1 MGPMEGGVKMIDYTI
16 LILFVLLA
24 GTMLAIAKCLVNI
37 NEIDKRIDEI
47 CAEEKRQNK
56 RIETMEK
63 RELIRQLEQR
73 RDKAYIESKD
83 LFKEW

>member
-1 MGPMEGGVKMIDYTI
+1 MIDYTI

-24 GTMLAIAKCLVNI
+24 ATMLATAKCLVNI

-56 RIETMEK
+56 RIDTLEK
-63 RELIRQLEQR
+63 RELIRQLEQK
-73 RDKAYIESKD
+73 RDQTYLQSKD
-83 LFKEW
+83 LFKKW

>member
-1 MGPMEGGVKMIDYTI
+1 MIDYTI

-24 GTMLAIAKCLVNI
+24 GAMLATAKCLVNI

-47 CAEEKRQNK
+47 HAEEKRQNK
-56 RIETMEK
+56 RIEIMEK

-83 LFKEW
+83 LFKDW

>member
-1 MGPMEGGVKMIDYTI
+1 MIDYTI

-24 GTMLAIAKCLVNI
+24 GAMLATAKCLVNI

-47 CAEEKRQNK
+47 HAEEKRQNK
-56 RIETMEK
+56 RIDNLEK

-73 RDKAYIESKD
+73 RDKAYIETKD
-83 LFKEW
+83 LFKDW

>member
-1 MGPMEGGVKMIDYTI
+1 MIDYTI

-24 GTMLAIAKCLVNI
+24 GAMLATAKCLVNI

-56 RIETMEK
+56 RIDILEK
-63 RELIRQLEQR
+63 RELIRQLELD
-73 RDKAYIESKD
+73 RDKAYVESKD

>member
-1 MGPMEGGVKMIDYTI
+1 MGITGYAIMF
-16 LILFVLLA
+16 LFLLA
-24 GTMLAIAKCLVNI
+24 ALAVACFINI

-63 RELIRQLEQR
+63 RELIRQLEHR
-73 RDKAYIESKD
+73 RDKAYVEPKD
-83 LFKEW
+83 LFKDW

>member
-1 MGPMEGGVKMIDYTI
+1 MIDYTI

-24 GTMLAIAKCLVNI
+24 GAMLATAKCLVNL

-47 CAEEKRQNK
+47 IDEEKRQNK
-56 RIETMEK
+56 RIENLEK

-73 RDKAYIESKD
+73 RDKAYVESKD
-83 LFKEW
+83 LFKDW

>member
-1 MGPMEGGVKMIDYTI
+1 MIDYTI

-24 GTMLAIAKCLVNI
+24 GAMLATAKCLVNI

-56 RIETMEK
+56 RIENLEK
-63 RELIRQLEQR
+63 RELIRQLEQK
-73 RDKAYIESKD
+73 RDQTYIQPKD
-83 LFKEW
+83 LFKDW

>member
-1 MGPMEGGVKMIDYTI
+1 MIDYTI
-16 LILFVLLA
+16 LILCVLLA
-24 GTMLAIAKCLVNI
+24 GAMLATAKCLVNI

-56 RIETMEK
+56 RIDILEK
-63 RELIRQLEQR
+63 RELIRQLEQK
-73 RDKAYIESKD
+73 RDQTYIQSKD

>member
-1 MGPMEGGVKMIDYTI
+1 MIDYSI

-24 GTMLAIAKCLVNI
+24 GAMLATAKCLVNI

-56 RIETMEK
+56 RIDVLEK

-73 RDKAYIESKD
+73 RDKAYVESKD

>member
-1 MGPMEGGVKMIDYTI
+1 MIDYTI

-24 GTMLAIAKCLVNI
+24 GAMLATAKCLINI

-47 CAEEKRQNK
+47 CDEEKRQNK
-56 RIETMEK
+56 RIDILEK

-73 RDKAYIESKD
+73 RDKAYVESKD